1 MTVDNYVRASEIRS
15 EIDILDTMLA
25 IVADSRFYLGDTEHK
40 ADVVMLENDEL
51 FVEDFITT
59 IKEKLQT
66 RRNELNDEFENL

>member
-51 FVEDFITT
+51 FAEDFITT

-66 RRNELNDEFENL
+66 RRNELNNEFENL

>member
-25 IVADSRFYLGDTEHK
+25 IVADSRFYLGDTEYK
-40 ADVVMLENDEL
+40 ADIVMLENDEL

-66 RRNELNDEFENL
+66 RRNELVNEFEDL